1 MKQPG
6 TVINYGGDDYLCVEG
21 GYNAETRA
29 ITLLAAPDNEHF
41 PQDEGAVPMAWRD
54 QGEWFPVARLIDG
67 EVELQ
72 KQEHKDTADYAAE
85 LMRHYVDEALDEP
98 DEAWALR
105 SAKGFSGSL
114 EDVLPQGVA
123 VAVFDSE
130 EGANEAAG
138 KDTVVAITHLSSFLT
153 HLAREGY
160 AGVMWNQQQPVFF
173 CIDEASDL
181 QFLRIGRG
189 RSETVEMELL
199 DPAKGWEPYDGAEEV
214 AFLDNAGA
222 CDVRLAE
229 ALDNEPLLGWP
240 TDGQLWSLGPQAGEA
255 GLVKVEEDGL
265 SYALLFSEEEAA
277 ESWLADIE
285 EPWVRF
291 AVTNLND
298 LLSTPAMADCGGL
311 LNPGAHRAR
320 RGVFW
325 RDGERLILDSFSGFW
340 VLGETGFVALEG

>member
-6 TVINYGGDDYLCVEG
+6 TVMHYGGDDYLFVEG
-21 GYNAETRA
+21 GYNAETRT
-29 ITLLAAPDNEHF
+29 ITLLAAPDNGHF
-41 PQDEGAVPMAWRD
+41 PQDEEAVPMAWRD
-54 QGEWFPVARLIDG
+54 QGEWFPIARLIG
-67 EVELQ
+67 GQLELQ
-72 KQEHKDTADYAAE
+72 KQEHEDTADYAAE
-85 LMRHYVDEALDEP
+85 LIRHYVDEALDGP
-98 DEAWALR
+98 DQAWTLR
-105 SAKGFSGSL
+105 SPRGFSGSL

-130 EGANEAAG
+130 ESAREAAG
-138 KDTVVAITHLSSFLT
+138 EDTVVAISHLASFLT

-189 RSETVEMELL
+189 RGETVEMELL
-199 DPAKGWEPYDGAEEV
+199 DPLKGWEPYDGAEEI
-214 AFLDNAGA
+214 AFLDNADA
-222 CDVRLAE
+222 CDARLTE
-229 ALDNEPLLGWP
+229 ALDQEPLLGWP
-240 TDGQLWSLGPQAGEA
+240 DDSQLWSLGPQAGEP
-255 GLVKVEEDGL
+255 GLVNVEEDGL

-277 ESWLADIE
+277 ETWLGDID

-291 AVTNLND
+291 AVADLAA
-298 LLSTPAMADCGGL
+298 LLSAPAMDNCGGL

-325 RDGERLILDSFSGFW
+325 QDGERIILDSFSGFW
-340 VLGETGFVALEG
+340 VLDPSGFVALEQ